1 MSAEKSLP
9 VFKNPAALAGTRLP
23 PSVGGSAP
31 LLAVFPAPASQQ
43 RVSESG
49 LAGTPRNKVSLKPG
63 RSLMDWVRLAKSGR
77 DMTGL
82 RGRLLHVTEAELAR
96 HNLRDDCWTC
106 IRGLVYNVTAYM
118 EYHPGGEEEL
128 MKAAGVD
135 GTELFEQ
142 VHRWVNFESM
152 LKECL
157 VGRMAIS
164 LPIPK
169 DVKKQKDHIVCD
181 IVKGDNNVEA
191 QGSEALTPLILAV
204 PQTPTPRFDW
214 FQTEFSVSLVVY
226 SKQKDLEPECVV
238 VDVSD
243 RELRVCVVLGDQS
256 YLLHLELEDK
266 VLEEYTVQVTSPL
279 GKVEVCLK
287 KAQPRMSW
295 KSLGQ
300 HLGGSGLLDKTSSRE
315 LLFRRGVVT
324 ARSTVTHDTVLLCVR
339 LPPGTHM
346 GLALGHHVYL
356 QAPVQGVDITRAY
369 TPVLPSLTA
378 PWEVVPRLSTLL
390 HFMIK
395 VYPNGTLTPV
405 LGCLGP
411 GDAVLVGDGAGTF
424 RRAQVAGVSQL
435 SLIAAGTGLTPM
447 VRLLAYAVVS
457 DHIRKIEL
465 VFFNKS
471 PEDILWKQQIDELCD
486 RDSRFQVHYV
496 LSEVSDRW
504 HGRIGRISRTLL
516 SELLAPVSSGVGER
530 RRRLA
535 CVCGAAP
542 FTELAVSIL
551 DELGFEDQ
559 EIHTFTE

>member
-9 VFKNPAALAGTRLP
+9 VFKSPAALAGTPLP

-31 LLAVFPAPASQQ
+31 LLGVFPAPVSQQ
-43 RVSESG
+43 RVSGSG

-128 MKAAGVD
+128 MKAAGMD

-157 VGRMAIS
+157 VGRMAVS

-214 FQTEFSVSLVVY
+214 FQTECSVSLVVY
-226 SKQKDLEPECVV
+226 SKHKDLEPECVV

-243 RELRVCVVLGDQS
+243 RELRVSVALGEQS

-266 VLEEYTVQVTSPL
+266 VLEEYT
-279 GKVEVCLK
+279 
-287 KAQPRMSW
+287 
-295 KSLGQ
+295 
-300 HLGGSGLLDKTSSRE
+300 
-315 LLFRRGVVT
+315 
-324 ARSTVTHDTVLLCVR
+324 
-339 LPPGTHM
+339 
-346 GLALGHHVYL
+346 
-356 QAPVQGVDITRAY
+356 GVDITRAY

-378 PWEVVPRLSTLL
+378 PWEVVPRLSTVL

-411 GDAVLVGDGAGTF
+411 GDAVLVCDGAGTF

-435 SLIAAGTGLTPM
+435 TLVAAGTGLTPM

-471 PEDILWKQQIDELCD
+471 PEDILWKQQIDELCH
-486 RDSRFQVHYV
+486 RDSRFEVHYV
-496 LSEVSDRW
+496 LSEVSDGW
-504 HGRIGRISRTLL
+504 HGRIGRLSRTLL
-516 SELLAPVSSGVGER
+516 SELLVPVASGVGER

-535 CVCGAAP
+535 CVCGPTP
-542 FTELAVSIL
+542 FTEQAVRIL

>member
-1 MSAEKSLP
+1 F
-9 VFKNPAALAGTRLP
+9 V
-23 PSVGGSAP
+23 
-31 LLAVFPAPASQQ
+31 
-43 RVSESG
+43 
-49 LAGTPRNKVSLKPG
+49 
-63 RSLMDWVRLAKSGR
+63 
-77 DMTGL
+77 
-82 RGRLLHVTEAELAR
+82 
-96 HNLRDDCWTC
+96 
-106 IRGLVYNVTAYM
+106 
-118 EYHPGGEEEL
+118 
-128 MKAAGVD
+128 
-135 GTELFEQ
+135 
-142 VHRWVNFESM
+142 
-152 LKECL
+152 
-157 VGRMAIS
+157 
-164 LPIPK
+164 
-169 DVKKQKDHIVCD
+169 
-181 IVKGDNNVEA
+181 
-191 QGSEALTPLILAV
+191 
-204 PQTPTPRFDW
+204 
-214 FQTEFSVSLVVY
+214 
-226 SKQKDLEPECVV
+226 
-238 VDVSD
+238 
-243 RELRVCVVLGDQS
+243 
-256 YLLHLELEDK
+256 
-266 VLEEYTVQVTSPL
+266 VQVTSPL

>member
-1 MSAEKSLP
+1 AKKSAQPARLRPTMSAEKSLP
-9 VFKNPAALAGTRLP
+9 VFKSPAALAGTPLP

-31 LLAVFPAPASQQ
+31 LLGVFPAPVSQQ
-43 RVSESG
+43 RVSGSG

-128 MKAAGVD
+128 MKAAGMD

-157 VGRMAIS
+157 VGRMAVS

-169 DVKKQKDHIVCD
+169 GIKTRLRPLAEWC
-181 IVKGDNNVEA
+181 
-191 QGSEALTPLILAV
+191 LTLPDAPPV
-204 PQTPTPRFDW
+204 FRFDW
-214 FQTEFSVSLVVY
+214 FQTECSVSLVVY
-226 SKQKDLEPECVV
+226 SKHKDLEPECVV

-243 RELRVCVVLGDQS
+243 RELRVSVALGEQS

-287 KAQPRMSW
+287 KAQPSMSW

-315 LLFRRGVVT
+315 LLFRRGIVT
-324 ARSTVTHDTVLLCVR
+324 ARSPVTHDTVLLCVR
-339 LPPGTHM
+339 LPRGTHM

-378 PWEVVPRLSTLL
+378 PWEVVPRLSTVL

-411 GDAVLVGDGAGTF
+411 GDAVLVCDGAGTF

-435 SLIAAGTGLTPM
+435 TLVAAGTGLTPM

-471 PEDILWKQQIDELCD
+471 PEDILWKQQIDELCH
-486 RDSRFQVHYV
+486 RDSRFEVHYV
-496 LSEVSDRW
+496 LSEVSDGW
-504 HGRIGRISRTLL
+504 HGRIGRLSRTLL
-516 SELLAPVSSGVGER
+516 SELLVPVASGVGER

-535 CVCGAAP
+535 CVCGPTP
-542 FTELAVSIL
+542 FTEQAVRIL